1 MMTDTNKVN
10 KIHLLARLFL
20 AVAAVSLTVS
30 AGWAHHGWSWAVDEQ
45 STLEGTIKDVSMA
58 PPHPSLHVTDAGGA
72 VWFVEHSN
80 PSQTNRAG
88 FTAASAKPGDIV
100 IVLGNRDKDASKNHM
115 KAVRVTIGGETYD
128 LYPQRIRSK

>member
-1 MMTDTNKVN
+1 MTDTSNVT
-10 KIHLLARLFL
+10 KIHLLASLFL

-58 PPHPSLHVTDAGGA
+58 PPHPSLHVTDAGGT
-72 VWFVEHSN
+72 VWFVELSN
-80 PSQTNRAG
+80 PSQTDRAG
-88 FTAASAKPGDIV
+88 FTATSAKPGDIV

-115 KAVRVTIGGETYD
+115 KAVRVTIGGKTYD
-128 LYPQRIRSK
+128 LYPERIRSK

>member
-1 MMTDTNKVN
+1 VK

-58 PPHPSLHVTDAGGA
+58 PPHPSLHVTDEYEQRDLGQERRILDVLAGLDREQPEPGHQRHGA
-72 VWFVEHSN
+72 TGPALLILTLHSL
-80 PSQTNRAG
+80 TK
-88 FTAASAKPGDIV
+88 SA
-100 IVLGNRDKDASKNHM
+100 R
-115 KAVRVTIGGETYD
+115 
-128 LYPQRIRSK
+128 